1 MTEPLLTIVVPTYNR
16 SANLEL
22 LLRTLREET
31 ISLGNEVVLLVLDNA
46 SPDDTPQVIARA
58 AENWPA
64 LLSHRHP
71 NNIGADNNF
80 CYGVRAVC
88 TRWFWIFGDDDL
100 PKRGIIAKVVALL
113 RERQPA
119 LIYLQS
125 EWVNPVHNSDQG
137 KRVNDLQVAKLDA
150 LTFAKALHTWLTFIS
165 GIVVD
170 RQRLEVA
177 LDGQPIDRFNASLL
191 VQLGWVLPLFNT
203 PGPFLFIEDQCI
215 LATSGNTGGY
225 SVLTTFCVNFPRIIQ
240 EFFAQQ
246 PTFSRAILNRHIKNY
261 LPGLIW
267 AVRSGNAGDFKQ
279 EDSNELI
286 RLQLGGHV
294 FYWLLV
300 WPIKTLPLMLAW
312 PFYALARI
320 ISKMTRMLGVV

>member
-1 MTEPLLTIVVPTYNR
+1 MTEALLTIIVPTYKR

-31 ISLGNEVVLLVLDNA
+31 ISLGNDVMVFVVDNA

-58 AENWPA
+58 AENWPT
-64 LLSHRHP
+64 LLSHRHAA
-71 NNIGADNNF
+71 NIGAENNF
-80 CYGVRAVC
+80 CYGVRAVRS
-88 TRWFWIFGDDDL
+88 RWFWIIGDDDL

-119 LIYLQS
+119 LVYLQS
-125 EWVNPVHNSDQG
+125 EWVNPVHSADQG
-137 KRVNDLQVAKLDA
+137 KPVNELQIADLDA
-150 LTFAKALHTWLTFIS
+150 LTFAKTLHTWLTFIS
-165 GIVVD
+165 GIVID
-170 RQRLEVA
+170 RQRLEAA
-177 LDGQPIDRFNASLL
+177 LQGQPIDRFNDSAM
-191 VQLGWVLPLFNT
+191 VQLGWVLPLLNT
-203 PGPFLFIEDQCI
+203 TGPFVFIKDQCL

-225 SVLTTFCVNFPRIIQ
+225 SVLTTFCVNFPKIIQ

-246 PTFSRAILNRHIKNY
+246 PSFSRAILNRHIKNY

-267 AVRSGNAGDFKQ
+267 AVRSGSAGDFKQ
-279 EDSNELI
+279 EDANELI
-286 RLQLGGHV
+286 RQQLGGHI

-312 PFYALARI
+312 PFYALSRVIA
-320 ISKMTRMLGVV
+320 KLTRTA